1 MLLSL
6 LDSHLLLTGKYGFSL
21 SWNVK
26 SQELGNIL
34 GCKLAEWTLQLAS
47 VPGYPQWGK
56 RILDRVQH
64 GSVTPHNEGWGQ
76 SPKSQEE

>member
-1 MLLSL
+1 MLLV
-6 LDSHLLLTGKYGFSL
+6 SHLLLTGKYGLSL

-26 SQELGNIL
+26 NQELGNIL
-34 GCKLAEWTLQLAS
+34 ACKLAEWALQLTLVS
-47 VPGYPQWGK
+47 GYPQGGK
-56 RILDRVQH
+56 SILDRVQL